1 MSDNDPSA
9 QERSFSALPQPE
21 SPDSVPRPEP
31 RRLRGLFE
39 APEGA
44 LGIFFLV
51 LLAAVLGGLVTVYW
65 PWLPNASDSTVAN
78 DRLTAL
84 ETRVGQ
90 IAAGHAPKA
99 AAEMFDDTRRDM
111 AALKDRVDA
120 DEARIMAVEKTSGQ
134 TEGVDVTALKGELD
148 KSASDLAQ
156 LAARMAKLE
165 QAPAIA
171 SRLNASDKALGD
183 LRKDLQTADVE
194 LAKLD
199 GRIGALERNAPPADL
214 SARLDSLAT
223 KSSETALDVRVA
235 KLESQDMAGLVR
247 RAASVLALADLARAS
262 EGAGP
267 FQGELMALR
276 TFVPGAPE
284 VNDLARY
291 ARTGAP
297 TAAALADR
305 FTQNADG
312 ILAAERQAGAQNW
325 LQRLWINLV
334 NLVSVRRVGEIA
346 GDSSEARVARAEVD
360 LSRNNLDAAVSEI
373 SGLKGVART
382 AAAPWL
388 ADAQAR
394 LAISHDLR
402 GLSRRIVADFAAPP
416 AATPVAAG
424 TAP

>member
-1 MSDNDPSA
+1 MSDNDPAA
-9 QERSFSALPQPE
+9 QKRPFSALPQPE
-21 SPDSVPRPEP
+21 LPDSAPRPEP

-44 LGIFFLV
+44 LGVFFLV

-65 PWLPNASDSTVAN
+65 PWLPNASDSTVAS

-134 TEGVDVTALKGELD
+134 TEGVDVAALKGELD

-156 LAARMAKLE
+156 LAGRIGKLE
-165 QAPAIA
+165 QTSPAA
-171 SRLNASDKALGD
+171 ARLNASDKALAD

-199 GRIGALERNAPPADL
+199 GRLAALERNAPPADL
-214 SARLDSLAT
+214 AMRLDSLAS
-223 KSSETALDVRVA
+223 KASETALDVRVA

-262 EGAGP
+262 EGAGS
-267 FQGELMALR
+267 FQGELTALR
-276 TFVPGAPE
+276 IFEPNAPE
-284 VNDLARY
+284 AIDLARY
-291 ARTGAP
+291 AKTGAP
-297 TAAALADR
+297 TTASLADR
-305 FTQNADG
+305 FTQNADA
-312 ILAAERQAGAQNW
+312 ILVAERQADAQNW

-346 GDSSEARVARAEVD
+346 GDSSEARVARTEVD
-360 LSRNNLDAAVSEI
+360 LHNGNLDAAVSEV
-373 SGLKGVART
+373 SALKGAART

-394 LAISHDLR
+394 LAIIRDVR
-402 GLSRRIVADFAAPP
+402 GLSRRIVTDFAAPAAPPP
-416 AATPVAAG
+416 AATG